1 MHNILI
7 VDDNFENRQLL
18 AEILREVAAC
28 DFAASGK
35 EAIEAYN
42 LSLQKKELYSLI
54 LLDIEL
60 PEVNGLE
67 ILEKIRES
75 EKSVG
80 IPLGDGIPIM
90 IITAYEKKF
99 LEAFNKGCDDYILK
113 PIDTALLM
121 TKIAKI
127 LEKSEERQ
135 T

>member
-1 MHNILI
+1 MYKFLI

-28 DFAASGK
+28 DFAANGK

-42 LSLQKKELYSLI
+42 LALEKGPHYDLI

-75 EKSVG
+75 EKNAD
-80 IPLGDGIPIM
+80 IPLGDGIPI
-90 IITAYEKKF
+90 IIVTAYEKRF
-99 LEAFNKGCDDYILK
+99 LEAYDKGCDDYILK
-113 PIDTALLM
+113 PINTNILYD
-121 TKIAKI
+121 KIINI
-127 LEKSEERQ
+127 LEKKH
-135 T
+135 

>member
-75 EKSVG
+75 EKKVG
-80 IPLGDGIPIM
+80 IPFGDGIPIM

-127 LEKSEERQ
+127 LEKSEEEQ